1 MIKFGPSGN
10 SESFYAAG
18 YSHTEEAASYVKDM
32 GLDCFEYSFGR
43 GVRMGEEKARSI
55 GKAFAD
61 EGVELSVHA
70 PYFINFANPD
80 DEMAAKSYGY
90 VLDSAKMCRAMGGRR
105 IVFHPAAQG
114 KDTRE
119 TAVSRAEDRLKM
131 LRDYIYLNGMQDMMF
146 CPETMG
152 KFAQIGTPEE
162 IARFCLVDEVF
173 TPCIDF
179 GHVNARG
186 QGSLRTEADYRAL
199 LEGFLERLGYERMK
213 HFHAHFSK
221 IMYGAKGE
229 IKHLTFADER
239 YGPEFEPLAAVLKE
253 LRLEPYVVSESDG
266 TQAEDALAMKRI
278 YEGVPA

>member
-10 SESFYAAG
+10 SESFFAAG

-114 KDTRE
+114 KDARE

>member
-10 SESFYAAG
+10 SESFFAAG

-162 IARFCLVDEVF
+162 IARFCLADEVF